1 MGTRALIGYLDTDG
15 GAKLTSTYNHYDG
28 YPSNLGKG
36 LENFYDND
44 AKAEEIANVGYISY
58 LDPETGEWEAAN
70 KQKPEM
76 TTLPDNF
83 NEAMMEIAAEV
94 DSFGAD
100 YGYIWDNE
108 NEEWITVKNNGI
120 GAMTDNLE
128 MELAHLKGKFAM
140 LPNQPDQTMN
150 ENEGTT
156 VKILDRQADLDQA
169 YFNLD
174 VDGKEMS
181 FTYWDYAE
189 EFDNAT
195 YEEIMDMIE
204 KQLINTDKYGFPV
217 DPQLTPEQKEEI
229 AQVVLKDLQTNPG
242 WKSRLSGYGD
252 LEENRNMNVIDKA
265 KEALKG
271 KMNLDVYIKSLEND
285 IRLNGEKSYEDY
297 SLDDFVEDYD
307 NYIQDKTELDEAFVR
322 QMKYKAGIIK

>member
-140 LPNQPDQTMN
+140 LPNQLDQTM
-150 ENEGTT
+150 E
-156 VKILDRQADLDQA
+156 A
-169 YFNLD
+169 YHIGSN
-174 VDGKEMS
+174 KEV
-181 FTYWDYAE
+181 
-189 EFDNAT
+189 
-195 YEEIMDMIE
+195 II
-204 KQLINTDKYGFPV
+204 
-217 DPQLTPEQKEEI
+217 KEEG
-229 AQVVLKDLQTNPG
+229 AV
-242 WKSRLSGYGD
+242 
-252 LEENRNMNVIDKA
+252 DKA
-265 KEALKG
+265 KKALKG

-297 SLDDFVEDYD
+297 SLEDFVEDYD

>member
-36 LENFYDND
+36 LEKFYNND

-58 LDPETGEWEAAN
+58 LDPGTGEWDAAN
-70 KQKPEM
+70 KQKPEVTM
-76 TTLPDNF
+76 LPDNF
-83 NEAMMEIAAEV
+83 NEAMMEIATEV

-140 LPNQPDQTMN
+140 LPNQPDQTM
-150 ENEGTT
+150 E
-156 VKILDRQADLDQA
+156 A
-169 YFNLD
+169 YHIGSN
-174 VDGKEMS
+174 KEV
-181 FTYWDYAE
+181 
-189 EFDNAT
+189 
-195 YEEIMDMIE
+195 II
-204 KQLINTDKYGFPV
+204 
-217 DPQLTPEQKEEI
+217 KEEG
-229 AQVVLKDLQTNPG
+229 AV
-242 WKSRLSGYGD
+242 
-252 LEENRNMNVIDKA
+252 DKA
-265 KEALKG
+265 KKALKG